1 MKEGK
6 ENVQKESV
14 FLRFKGFLEKY
25 FPVFRKWFLRLIWV
39 IPPVVVLI
47 AMLALCSRNGL
58 YPYGDKTLSWCD
70 MDQQVVPLLMDFKD
84 ILDGKEGFFF
94 SFKNAGGM
102 NFYGVFFFFLSSP
115 FSFLIVFVDKADIV
129 LFVNILVM
137 LKMCAI
143 AFSASFYLEK
153 KHPKAWLL
161 NIALSVLYAYSGY
174 TMMYYQ
180 NMIWLDIVYLF
191 PLLLL
196 GLEKLK
202 EGKRTL
208 FICILAAC
216 MVVNYYLGYMIV
228 VFLLLYAFLWSVLS
242 KDRKFAGNF
251 LLCCAVAAL
260 LSAIVWLPSLV
271 QYFSSGRTTSIV
283 ENLRNSGMITPYE
296 TALPTVFSILFLF
309 PFALSVKSD
318 GDKDIRLRFLLF
330 LLTLVPLIIEPVAKM
345 WQTGS
350 YMSFPTRYAFIT
362 IFLCLTLSADC
373 ILQRTDK
380 TETGE
385 GAQNTSGRKRN
396 LLAYAFSGVLLLL
409 AVGYCVFSREY
420 TDANV
425 EKMDQYSHSLWG
437 NKQSFETLFTLYAVA
452 LIVGVVGFLLHRFK
466 MVKPLLLWVSIGVM
480 VFSELYIAPMTY
492 MLTPAHGVDWLRDA
506 TEIADSIDDDGFYRV
521 KSDKEYSSHDFDANL
536 MGSLGYNALGHYT
549 SLTGKG
555 YMQTIKRFGYTS
567 YWMEVGNSGGTVLSD
582 ALLSVKYCISSKKTS
597 TDVVQGEYYGISKTP
612 VALPVGIVTARD
624 IVKEQT
630 PFTDRAALQKTL
642 YQDAFGKENGVTV
655 YELKDA
661 KTERLS
667 VTEQTDG
674 RYLLTPDGGTGKIVF
689 SLSLEENEA
698 LYFNVFD
705 RNTNALK
712 QSINEKFSIS
722 APGRTIANFPKQKDN
737 GLLLLGEY
745 ANKTFDVTVTVSG
758 AISVSELGLVG
769 IKTER
774 LTEDAEKV
782 RTVGLKAGKNEIAG
796 SYHAEERECIFLSV
810 PYDKGMNLRINGK
823 KSELYEVY
831 GGFTAFYLEEGENQ
845 IKITFTPQGFRLGG
859 VLTAIGL
866 ALCTAAIVLWTVR
879 KKQVSLPEKAD
890 TIAYYGVLAV
900 GVTVIIVLY
909 LLPPLLCAL

>member
-1 MKEGK
+1 MKESK
-6 ENVQKESV
+6 ENVQTESV
-14 FLRFKGFLEKY
+14 VLRLKGCWEKY

-39 IPPVVVLI
+39 LPPVVVLI
-47 AMLALCSRNGL
+47 AMLVLFSRNGL

-70 MDQQVVPLLMDFKD
+70 MDQQVIPLLMDFKD

-115 FSFLIVFVDKADIV
+115 FSFLIVFADKADIV

-143 AFSASFYLEK
+143 AFSASFYLAK
-153 KHPKAWLL
+153 KHPQAWLL

-208 FICILAAC
+208 FICILTAC

-228 VFLLLYAFLWSVLS
+228 VFLLLYAFLWAVLA

-260 LSAIVWLPSLV
+260 LSAIVWLPSLT
-271 QYFSSGRTTSIV
+271 QYFSSGRKTSII

-296 TALPTVFSILFLF
+296 TALPTVFSVLFLF

-318 GDKDIRLRFLLF
+318 GDRDIRLRFILF

-362 IFLCLTLSADC
+362 IFLCLTLSADS

-385 GAQNTSGRKRN
+385 RSQNASGRKRN
-396 LLAYAFSGVLLLL
+396 LLAYAFSGVLLLF
-409 AVGYCVFSREY
+409 AVGYCVFSRGY

-452 LIVGVVGFLLHRFK
+452 LTVGVVGFLLHRFK
-466 MVKPLLLWVSIGVM
+466 MVKPLLLWLSVGVM

-492 MLTPAHGVDWLRDA
+492 MLTPAHQVDWLQDA
-506 TEIADSIDDDGFYRV
+506 TEIADCIDDDGFYRV

-549 SLTGKG
+549 SLTGRG
-555 YMQTIKRFGYTS
+555 YMQAIKRFGYTS
-567 YWMEVGNSGGTVLSD
+567 YWMEVGNSGGTILSD

-612 VALPVGIVTARD
+612 VALPLGIVTARD

-642 YQDAFGKENGVTV
+642 YQDVFGNENGVTV
-655 YELKDA
+655 YALKDA

-667 VTEQTDG
+667 LTEQSDG

-689 SLSLEENEA
+689 SLSVEENEA

-705 RNTNALK
+705 RNTNALT
-712 QSINEKFSIS
+712 QSINGKFSIS
-722 APGRTIANFPKQKDN
+722 APGCRISNFPKQKDN

-745 ANKTFDVTVTVSG
+745 ANKTFDVTVTVG
-758 AISVSELGLVG
+758 GEISVSELGLVG

-774 LTEDAEKV
+774 LAEDAEKA
-782 RTVGLKAGKNEIAG
+782 RTVGLKAGKNKLTG
-796 SYHAEERECIFLSV
+796 SYIAEERECVFLSV
-810 PYDKGMNLRINGK
+810 PYDKGMSLRINGK
-823 KSELYEVY
+823 KSDLYEVY
-831 GGFTAFYLEEGENQ
+831 DGFTAFYLEEGENQ
-845 IKITFTPQGFRLGG
+845 IKITFTPQGFWLGG
-859 VLTAIGL
+859 VLSVIGL
-866 ALCTAAIVLWTVR
+866 ALCAAAIVLWTVR
-879 KKQVSLPEKAD
+879 KKEVSLPEKAD
-890 TIAYYGVLAV
+890 TVAYYGVLAA
-900 GVTVIIVLY
+900 GVTVLFVVY